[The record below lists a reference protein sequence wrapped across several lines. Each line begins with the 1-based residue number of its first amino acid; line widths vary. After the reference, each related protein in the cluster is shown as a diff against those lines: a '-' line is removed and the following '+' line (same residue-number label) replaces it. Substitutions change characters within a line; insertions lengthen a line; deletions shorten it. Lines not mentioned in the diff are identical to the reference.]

1 MLVLGSF
8 DNSGSPIVRI
18 KVAGDLGEKE
28 YTAVIDTGCTGFV
41 SIPVEE
47 MQPLGLKINGV
58 ASVTLGNG
66 AEIEN
71 FVAEGIV
78 TLGDQA
84 ESGIIVLDDGSNDI
98 LVGLD
103 FLRQF
108 KLGLVL
114 TSTVVVLYDGQE
126 TMEAIAKFMASAPA
140 GSPAS

>member
-1 MLVLGSF
+1 
-8 DNSGSPIVRI
+8 
-18 KVAGDLGEKE
+18 
-28 YTAVIDTGCTGFV
+28 
-41 SIPVEE
+41 